1 MASAKSQ
8 QAPDWN
14 SPYTDNDFQFFC
26 DGDTGKK
33 FAALS
38 AIESQRAA
46 LWNSLNYTHI
56 YSENG
61 FRVFCDEDTRKKL
74 PALSAIESQLAA
86 LWNPLN
92 YTNIYSENDFRFF
105 CDEDTRKKF
114 SALSATESRLAAYWD
129 YWNSQYS
136 DNDFRF
142 FCDGDT
148 RKKFT
153 AFSSIASPKSRAT
166 HWNSWNSPYP
176 NFWGEDTPKNLTE
189 FYSMASAESQQA
201 YINDVFLSFRGEDT
215 QNYVSRGSQP
225 YGYWDWVFE
234 SYPHLSKL
242 VDMNIAIQKMQEQ
255 DLLFPNSYPRL
266 PRFRIVPCSAVEV
279 VDRALP
285 EKAKADHPRT
295 PLVDVVLTH
304 TNYGSWSRSIEMALC
319 AKNKLGFIDNTIP
332 CPADPDIQP
341 LWKRVSTMVLS
352 WLLNSIS
359 NTITPSLASCRTPYE
374 LWRDLESR
382 FTQGNNATIF
392 KIQKEISNLKQNN
405 LDITNYYNTFKTL
418 WDQLD
423 GITPLPACTCT
434 NYSAMMSQRFKPQ
447 PSRSNSNNNQRRNSH
462 DQRPYQ
468 QNQAKTF
475 NSPQPQHPPYAS
487 PLNRQQQST
496 RQSPVTHPNQP
507 RGDNRGGSYPPR
519 GDVQQEPHNRG
530 SKDPNAYCTHC
541 NQTGHYQSG
550 CFKLIGYPDWFF
562 NRPSR
567 APSNQSN
574 YAAQS
579 SVMDSNPHLSPTEA
593 SQASAFY
600 EHPSAF
606 FSAEPLTYPDP
617 PQPTNP
623 PTSNTTTS
631 SPPPSPA
638 PSPDLP
644 PQPIHP
650 SAHPTN
656 SISSDNNTNSLDPS
670 SSTVPSRPS
679 RVHRPPGYLRDYL
692 CPTLPSATTASTH
705 ASPQSSADLM
715 LKAREKQDKSL
726 GAGNDGGES
735 KSSGKK
741 SKRKG
746 VKMGTTPPKSKK
758 GEGSGEKEENVRK
771 REQQLHDV
779 SLVGITIP
787 KMCFGSV
794 LRCARE
800 MLPLQMVF

>member
-1 MASAKSQ
+1 MVEAQEKVQKLISDLS
-8 QAPDWN
+8 
-14 SPYTDNDFQFFC
+14 SPY
-26 DGDTGKK
+26 
-33 FAALS
+33 
-38 AIESQRAA
+38 
-46 LWNSLNYTHI
+46 
-56 YSENG
+56 
-61 FRVFCDEDTRKKL
+61 
-74 PALSAIESQLAA
+74 
-86 LWNPLN
+86 
-92 YTNIYSENDFRFF
+92 
-105 CDEDTRKKF
+105 
-114 SALSATESRLAAYWD
+114 
-129 YWNSQYS
+129 
-136 DNDFRF
+136 
-142 FCDGDT
+142 
-148 RKKFT
+148 
-153 AFSSIASPKSRAT
+153 
-166 HWNSWNSPYP
+166 
-176 NFWGEDTPKNLTE
+176 
-189 FYSMASAESQQA
+189 
-201 YINDVFLSFRGEDT
+201 FLHS
-215 QNYVSRGSQP
+215 
-225 YGYWDWVFE
+225 
-234 SYPHLSKL
+234 
-242 VDMNIAIQKMQEQ
+242 
-255 DLLFPNSYPRL
+255 
-266 PRFRIVPCSAVEV
+266 
-279 VDRALP
+279 
-285 EKAKADHPRT
+285 ADHPRT

-359 NTITPSLASCRTPYE
+359 NTITPTLASCRTPYE

-392 KIQKEISNLKQNN
+392 KIQKEISNLEQNN

-462 DQRPYQ
+462 DQQPYQ

-496 RQSPVTHPNQP
+496 RQSPVAHPNQP
-507 RGDNRGGSYPPR
+507 RGDSRGGSYPPR

-631 SPPPSPA
+631 SSPPSPA

-644 PQPIHP
+644 PQPIHS

-705 ASPQSSADLM
+705 ASPQSSAKWELPLIWDFNLENYANWWAGQRQSDCA
-715 LKAREKQDKSL
+715 LVHSFPEFEFKL
-726 GAGNDGGES
+726 GENIFW
-735 KSSGKK
+735 
-741 SKRKG
+741 
-746 VKMGTTPPKSKK
+746 
-758 GEGSGEKEENVRK
+758 GSGSSWTPADAVRAWADEEKYYTYSTNTCAIGEVCGHYTQIVWKNTR
-771 REQQLHDV
+771 R
-779 SLVGITIP
+779 VG
-787 KMCFGSV
+787 
-794 LRCARE
+794 CARVVCDSGD
-800 MLPLQMVF
+800 VFMTCNYDPPGNYVGERPY